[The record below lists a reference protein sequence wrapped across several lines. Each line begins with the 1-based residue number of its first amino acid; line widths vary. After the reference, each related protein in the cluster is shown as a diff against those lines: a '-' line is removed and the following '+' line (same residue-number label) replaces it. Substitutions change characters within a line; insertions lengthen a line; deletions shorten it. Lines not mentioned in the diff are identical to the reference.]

1 MLDAATPIDDSA
13 DPIVLEEDSSRT
25 GEFSNPAPVESGS
38 SASKDRAVSTGGAD
52 PAAQRD
58 TLQLYLS
65 WIRDIPLLDRQ
76 QAGELSAEIDDNE
89 FAFREALYAAP
100 AVALRVLENW
110 RSRREGGRT
119 TALLAHGYR
128 GNVGHDWSGHIDRHL
143 GAMERVFRRCEAS
156 QASDSSR
163 SRALRLDAKAR
174 ESIAG
179 HLRDA
184 HILYEELLPIHA
196 DLAELAT
203 DYQNQRRR
211 REAQALGLGRASDRA
226 ALQRAGEALAARN
239 NACAKF
245 AQHNLRLVVNVAK
258 RFRNLGLS
266 YMDLIQEGNKG
277 LMRAVEKF
285 DHSKGFTFS
294 TYAVWWIDQ
303 AIIRGVQNQSR
314 TVRVPSHIHQEQR
327 RVRQLEETLRRQL
340 ERDPS
345 LEELA
350 AEAEID
356 VDEIER
362 IMSSRSPIQS
372 LDEPIGE
379 RGQNSVSDTLVA
391 PDGPTPCADDDQR
404 RIRQILSQG
413 LRSLEERERIIVRW
427 RYGLDGEQPQT
438 LRSIGKELGIS
449 RERVRQIEVHAL
461 SKLRGRQDVGALS
474 EDVCDMADVA

>member
-1 MLDAATPIDDSA
+1 MLDAATPLHDSDESLTVEESA
-13 DPIVLEEDSSRT
+13 RFQGEWSESRSNEGPAVAKEEVASAEAPDPS
-25 GEFSNPAPVESGS
+25 
-38 SASKDRAVSTGGAD
+38 
-52 PAAQRD
+52 AQRD

-65 WIRDIPLLDRQ
+65 WIRDIPLLDREE
-76 QAGELSAEIDDNE
+76 AAALSAKIDQSE
-89 FAFREALYAAP
+89 VAFREALYAAP
-100 AVALRVLENW
+100 AVGLKVLENW
-110 RSRREGGRT
+110 QARKAGGRT

-143 GAMERVFRRCEAS
+143 GALERVFR
-156 QASDSSR
+156 QANAGSDADSAKT
-163 SRALRLDAKAR
+163 RALRLDGKAR
-174 ESIAG
+174 EAIAR
-179 HLRDA
+179 HLREA

-196 DLAELAT
+196 ELTELAD
-203 DYQNQRRR
+203 DYENHRRR

-226 ALQRAGEALAARN
+226 ALARAGEALSERN
-239 NACAKF
+239 ETCAQF

-350 AEAEID
+350 AEAEIET
-356 VDEIER
+356 DEVER
-362 IMSSRSPIQS
+362 ILSSRSPIQS

-391 PDGPTPCADDDQR
+391 PTGPTPCADDDQR

-413 LRSLEERERIIVRW
+413 LRSLEERERTIVRW
-427 RYGLDGEQPQT
+427 RYGLDGEPPQT

-449 RERVRQIEVHAL
+449 RERVRQIEVQAL
-461 SKLRGRQDVGALS
+461 SKLRNRQDVEALS
-474 EDVCDMADVA
+474 EDVYDMADVA

>member
-1 MLDAATPIDDSA
+1 MLDAATPNHADDNTL
-13 DPIVLEEDSSRT
+13 IIEEASDLPTEWSDSSSDE
-25 GEFSNPAPVESGS
+25 GPAVVKEE
-38 SASKDRAVSTGGAD
+38 AVSAEAPD
-52 PAAQRD
+52 PTARRD

-65 WIRDIPLLDRQ
+65 WIRDIPLLDREG
-76 QAGELSAEIDDNE
+76 AAALSAKIDASE
-89 FAFREALYAAP
+89 MAFREALYATP
-100 AVALRVLENW
+100 AVGLKVLDNW
-110 RSRREGGRT
+110 HARRAGGRT
-119 TALLAHGYR
+119 TALMAHGYR
-128 GNVGHDWSGHIDRHL
+128 GNVGHDWRGHIDRHL
-143 GAMERVFRRCEAS
+143 GALERVFRKCDAS
-156 QASDSSR
+156 TGADSTKT
-163 SRALRLDAKAR
+163 RALRLDAKAR
-174 ESIAG
+174 EAIAR
-179 HLRDA
+179 HLREA

-196 DLAELAT
+196 ELSELAD
-203 DYQNQRRR
+203 DYENHRRR
-211 REAQALGLGRASDRA
+211 REAQTLGLGRAGDRA
-226 ALQRAGEALAARN
+226 ALAQAGEALAARN
-239 NACAKF
+239 ETCAQF

-277 LMRAVEKF
+277 LMQAVEKF

-350 AEAEID
+350 AEAEIET
-356 VDEIER
+356 DEIER
-362 IMSSRSPIQS
+362 ILSSRSPIQS
-372 LDEPIGE
+372 LDEPVGE

-391 PDGPTPCADDDQR
+391 PAEPTPCAEDDQR

-413 LRSLEERERIIVRW
+413 LRSLEERERTIVRW

-449 RERVRQIEVHAL
+449 RERVRQIEVQAL
-461 SKLRGRQDVGALS
+461 SKLRNRQDVGALS
-474 EDVCDMADVA
+474 EDVYDMADVA

>member
-1 MLDAATPIDDSA
+1 MLDAATPIHDS
-13 DPIVLEEDSSRT
+13 DNTLILEESPSHQEDWSD
-25 GEFSNPAPVESGS
+25 PAPQEGPAAVKDDAH
-38 SASKDRAVSTGGAD
+38 SAEAPD
-52 PAAQRD
+52 PTAQRD

-65 WIRDIPLLDRQ
+65 WIRDIPRLDREE
-76 QAGELSAEIDDNE
+76 AAALSAKIDETEVD
-89 FAFREALYAAP
+89 FREALYATP
-100 AVALRVLENW
+100 AVSLKVLENW
-110 RSRREGGRT
+110 RARQAGGRT

-128 GNVGHDWSGHIDRHL
+128 GNVGHDWSAHIDRHL
-143 GAMERVFRRCEAS
+143 GALESVFRKSNTLPDA
-156 QASDSSR
+156 DSGKT
-163 SRALRLDAKAR
+163 RALRLDAKAR
-174 ESIAG
+174 EAIAR
-179 HLRDA
+179 HLREA

-196 DLAELAT
+196 ELTDLAD
-203 DYQNQRRR
+203 DYENHRRR
-211 REAQALGLGRASDRA
+211 REAQTLGLGRASDRA
-226 ALQRAGEALAARN
+226 SLARAGEALAARN
-239 NACAKF
+239 DTCARF

-356 VDEIER
+356 TEEVER
-362 IMSSRSPIQS
+362 VLSSRSPIQS

-379 RGQNSVSDTLVA
+379 RGQNSVSDTLIA
-391 PDGPTPCADDDQR
+391 PSGPTPCADDDQR

-413 LRSLEERERIIVRW
+413 LRSLEERERTIVRW

-449 RERVRQIEVHAL
+449 RERVRQIEVQAL
-461 SKLRGRQDVGALS
+461 SKLRNRQDVEALS
-474 EDVCDMADVA
+474 EDVYDMADVA

>member
-1 MLDAATPIDDSA
+1 MLDAETPIHDRDDSLVVEESPRFQSEWSESTPNEG
-13 DPIVLEEDSSRT
+13 PIVAKNEGASAE
-25 GEFSNPAPVESGS
+25 AP
-38 SASKDRAVSTGGAD
+38 D

-65 WIRDIPLLDRQ
+65 WIRDIPLLDREE
-76 QAGELSAEIDDNE
+76 AAALSAKIDE
-89 FAFREALYAAP
+89 SEVAFREALYAAP
-100 AVALRVLENW
+100 AVGLKILENW
-110 RSRREGGRT
+110 QARRAGGRT

-143 GAMERVFRRCEAS
+143 GALERVFRQNNAG
-156 QASDSSR
+156 SDANSAQT
-163 SRALRLDAKAR
+163 RALRLDGRAR
-174 ESIAG
+174 EAIAR

-184 HILYEELLPIHA
+184 HILHEELLPIHA
-196 DLAELAT
+196 ELTELAD
-203 DYQNQRRR
+203 DYENHRRR

-226 ALQRAGEALAARN
+226 ALARAGEALSERNDTCAR
-239 NACAKF
+239 F

-350 AEAEID
+350 AEAEIET
-356 VDEIER
+356 DEVER
-362 IMSSRSPIQS
+362 ILSSRSPIQS

-391 PDGPTPCADDDQR
+391 PSGPTPCADDDQR

-413 LRSLEERERIIVRW
+413 LRSLEERERTIVRW
-427 RYGLDGEQPQT
+427 RYGLDGEPPQT

-449 RERVRQIEVHAL
+449 RERVRQIEVQAL
-461 SKLRGRQDVGALS
+461 SKLRNRQDVEALS
-474 EDVCDMADVA
+474 EDVYDMADVA